1 MRIAKEEDNI
11 RFSIQVKMLKDEI
24 KKKKK
29 DVMMFKCRN
38 DNNNFFLKKKKKG
51 VRIAYR
57 SGTVEKEVKMG

>member
-38 DNNNFFLKKKKKG
+38 DNNNFFLKKKKKRVLG
-51 VRIAYR
+51 SHIE
-57 SGTVEKEVKMG
+57 VEQLKKK

>member
-38 DNNNFFLKKKKKG
+38 DNNNFFLKKKKRVLG
-51 VRIAYR
+51 SHIE
-57 SGTVEKEVKMG
+57 VEQLKKK

>member
-38 DNNNFFLKKKKKG
+38 DNNNFFFKKKKKRVLG
-51 VRIAYR
+51 SHIE
-57 SGTVEKEVKMG
+57 VEQLKKK

>member
-38 DNNNFFLKKKKKG
+38 DNNNLKKKKKVLG
-51 VRIAYR
+51 SHIE
-57 SGTVEKEVKMG
+57 VEQLKKK

>member
-38 DNNNFFLKKKKKG
+38 DNNNLKKKKKKKG